1 MILLD
6 TSALV
11 ACVASPHP
19 AAKHL
24 EHLLARGERLVLPA
38 IALYEWLRGPRS
50 DAELEDQEAL
60 FPRAS
65 AIPFGPE
72 EAARAAALF
81 RRLPRSRP
89 RAADLAIAA
98 TALVHDAALWTLN
111 PRDFADIPGL
121 RLARLP

>member
-11 ACVASPHP
+11 ACVASPRP

-24 EHLLARGERLVLPA
+24 ENLLAAGERLVLPA

-72 EAARAAALF
+72 EAARAAALY
-81 RRLPRSRP
+81 RRLPRSRS

>member
-11 ACVASPHP
+11 ACVASPRP
-19 AAKHL
+19 AAAHL
-24 EHLLARGERLVLPA
+24 EHLLAGGERLALPA
-38 IALYEWLRGPRS
+38 LTLYEWLRGPRS

-60 FPRAS
+60 FPRAG
-65 AIPFGPE
+65 AIPFGVE
-72 EAARAAALF
+72 EAARAAVLF
-81 RRLPRSRP
+81 RRLARSRS
-89 RAADLAIAA
+89 RAIDLAIAA

-121 RLARLP
+121 RLVRLR